1 MPIIRLTYMAPTYIN
16 VSCLFKGKDL
26 LFLKDEKFIRIFY
39 KGGAEITD
47 GKIQSYAKA
56 QVLNKRNKYPVILF
70 WFGTCSLTTKSNGL
84 FVAKD
89 DLEEVVKKVIQTYK
103 DTKDKLLKLNHRAK
117 IFFLQ
122 CPYYSLSMFNNH
134 RKKKFQKGFFQHQQ
148 GRLNSAV
155 DLHNQ
160 LIREINCSCNTPNF
174 NNDFSTRSHS
184 KKGKPRKAVDY
195 SQLRDGCHIG
205 RKLAELW
212 LLRIHRL
219 IYRI

>member
-1 MPIIRLTYMAPTYIN
+1 MLSYIFP
-16 VSCLFKGKDL
+16 LHFLKGKDL

-47 GKIQSYAKA
+47 EKIQSYAKS

-70 WFGTCSLTTKSNGL
+70 WFGTCSLTTKSNKL

-89 DLEEVVKKVIQTYK
+89 NLEQVVEDIIKTYK
-103 DTKDKLLKLNHRAK
+103 DTKEKLLRLNRRAK
-117 IFFLQ
+117 ICFLQ
-122 CPYYSLSMFNNH
+122 CPYYSLAMFNNH
-134 RKKKFQKGFFQHQQ
+134 RNKKFKTGFFQLQQ
-148 GRLNSAV
+148 ANLNKAV

-160 LIREINCSCNTPNF
+160 RVREINSSNTPNF
-174 NNDFSTRSHS
+174 NNDFSTRSHR
-184 KKGKPRKAVDY
+184 KGGKVRRIVDY

-205 RKLAELW
+205 KKLAELW